1 MIKLTMLNGNRIVIN
16 CSQIEAVEVMP
27 ETKIILLNKDFYIVK
42 ESMDDIIEKVIEYNA
57 KIRALQKK
65 VLFIDDVDK
74 NF

>member
-1 MIKLTMLNGNRIVIN
+1 MIKLRTLNGNLIVIN
-16 CSQIEAVEVMP
+16 CSQIEAVEVIP
-27 ETKIILLNKDFYIVK
+27 ETKIILLNKDFYIVQ

-65 VLFIDDVDK
+65 ILFVDNVDK